1 MARRT
6 YLDIIPRDLQRELQL
21 FRLSDVKVDTYPQ
34 EKGHWVIW
42 IDVKGF
48 IKLDFGIYIESLQ
61 TLIDFLDGRTDSIDE
76 YSLQSDMNYPGIIQL
91 DDGAWD
97 VDTNQ
102 ANLSFVVPPELTLL
116 IDKAI
121 RRKLSIK

>member
-21 FRLSDVKVDTYPQ
+21 FRLSDVKVNAYPPQ
-34 EKGHWVIW
+34 SGHWIVW

-48 IKLDFGIYIESLQ
+48 IKLTFGIYIERLQ
-61 TLIDFLDGRTDSIDE
+61 TLIDFLDGRTDSIID
-76 YSLQSDMNYPGIIQL
+76 YSLKSGNYPGIL
-91 DDGAWD
+91 RYDDGAWD
-97 VDTNQ
+97 VGTDR
-102 ANLSFVVPPELTLL
+102 ANLNFVVPSELALL

-121 RRKLSIK
+121 RRKLDIK